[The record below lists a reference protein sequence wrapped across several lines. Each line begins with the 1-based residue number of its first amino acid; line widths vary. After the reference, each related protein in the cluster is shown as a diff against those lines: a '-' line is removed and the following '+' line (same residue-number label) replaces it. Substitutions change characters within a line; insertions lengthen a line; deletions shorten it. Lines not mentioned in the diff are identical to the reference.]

1 MKFYE
6 VDKWIRYLDEHPA
19 GAILNDKQ
27 TQDLLFLLKYMKHE
41 IQEYIEIFAEEIRL
55 GDR

>member
-1 MKFYE
+1 MKLSE

-27 TQDLLFLLKYMKHE
+27 TQDLLFMLKYMKHE